1 MAKNRRLISVKGGG
15 LLKVREID
23 PTPSNTFVDLGYL
36 GESKLS
42 DSYNI
47 VESKDDAGH
56 FIDAKEAG
64 QIVKFES
71 SLLQTSK
78 AEIDFMKDAAGKY
91 FEAYYQVRLNNGSYQ
106 EWLFPVCR
114 IVPGQELEFKAG
126 ERRIK
131 LTLYALYIP
140 VALTR
145 TPTNY
150 NTAADAY
157 YVMIENSSSQGAP
170 SDAATVPAAGI

>member
-15 LLKVREID
+15 LLKVRELD
-23 PTPSNTFVDLGYL
+23 PTPTTSFTDLGYL

-42 DSYNI
+42 DTYNV

-64 QIVKFES
+64 EMVKFES

-78 AEIDFMKDAAGKY
+78 TEIDFMKNAADKY
-91 FEAYYQVRLNNGSYQ
+91 FEAYYQVKLNNGSYQ
-106 EWLFPVCR
+106 EYLFPVCR
-114 IVPGQELEFKAG
+114 ITPGAEMEFKAG

-131 LTLYALYIP
+131 ITVNALYLP
-140 VALTR
+140 SALTR
-145 TPTNY
+145 TPTDY
-150 NTAADAY
+150 NSSAGDY
-157 YVMIENSSSQGAP
+157 YKLIENSAAVGAP
-170 SDAATVPAAGI
+170 TDAATVPAAAI